1 MSTNHKNLQSAFR
14 TKAHMQA
21 RGVWAMNKT
30 LDERRNTEGYL
41 DLNTYQALK
50 NLQRATYGYRPLVY
64 ICSPFSRDVEANI
77 ALARRFCA
85 HAVAAK
91 KIPLARDVS
100 APVRTRKVR
109 RYVVHHVNLSAKWGL
124 GAAGFDALGE

>member
-1 MSTNHKNLQSAFR
+1 
-14 TKAHMQA
+14 
-21 RGVWAMNKT
+21 MNKT

-85 HAVAAK
+85 HAVAVK